1 MVPWIWQHFDAFAS
15 NIQHLTFI
23 IDLYTLV
30 SVAFVLFIKEARYR
44 TQAKQQ
50 WTSCWIFYP
59 HRRAKCCTSFMGYVF
74 IHILSLFPECY
85 SGICPFKRTLW
96 SSGVSGKCI
105 VFFLLWI
112 QCTCTGINFSI
123 STIDCSMKILK
134 EFWYY
139 VWN

>member
-1 MVPWIWQHFDAFAS
+1 MLSFPNLQVSIVWTLDSLYSSASILNTLWFYDKNFSCCMVPWIWQHFDAFAS

-85 SGICPFKRTLW
+85 SVKITL
-96 SSGVSGKCI
+96 
-105 VFFLLWI
+105 L
-112 QCTCTGINFSI
+112 
-123 STIDCSMKILK
+123 
-134 EFWYY
+134 
-139 VWN
+139 